1 MYSTLELRICEFFIL
16 QIEDK
21 SQIGQINVSKM
32 FEDDEEEDHSI
43 EAIQILKIRNR
54 VGTFQNDS
62 EDEIQKM
69 INNDVLHEKFK
80 KENKQKLL
88 IALLE
93 QSLRNE
99 YYDITILTLYKFM
112 KELNQSIL
120 SNFIISLQV
129 LFKEN
134 SKYEFKLEIL

>member
-80 KENKQKLL
+80 KENK
-88 IALLE
+88 
-93 QSLRNE
+93 
-99 YYDITILTLYKFM
+99 
-112 KELNQSIL
+112 
-120 SNFIISLQV
+120 
-129 LFKEN
+129 
-134 SKYEFKLEIL
+134 

>member
-1 MYSTLELRICEFFIL
+1 
-16 QIEDK
+16 
-21 SQIGQINVSKM
+21 M

-80 KENKQKLL
+80 KENK
-88 IALLE
+88 
-93 QSLRNE
+93 
-99 YYDITILTLYKFM
+99 
-112 KELNQSIL
+112 
-120 SNFIISLQV
+120 
-129 LFKEN
+129 
-134 SKYEFKLEIL
+134 